1 MRPSAIQ
8 EVSGTQDE
16 TLEKRLTSKA
26 PSNLIFRRGEL
37 KMLSKTEKQLCVLA
51 VVFVVIYLGAA
62 ALTLHSRSGEKEDAQ
77 LKFESVAPA
86 KAEGRLAMVELFLP
100 MLVLLA
106 ITISFV
112 IVKKKRAMQIVALEK
127 TDDEIEESEY
137 QGLPPAQE

>member
-1 MRPSAIQ
+1 MFSKI
-8 EVSGTQDE
+8 
-16 TLEKRLTSKA
+16 EKRLC
-26 PSNLIFRRGEL
+26 F
-37 KMLSKTEKQLCVLA
+37 LA

-62 ALTLHSRSGEKEDAQ
+62 ALTLHGRSGEKEDAQ

-112 IVKKKRAMQIVALEK
+112 IVKKKRARQIVALEK
-127 TDDEIEESEY
+127 AEDEIEESEY